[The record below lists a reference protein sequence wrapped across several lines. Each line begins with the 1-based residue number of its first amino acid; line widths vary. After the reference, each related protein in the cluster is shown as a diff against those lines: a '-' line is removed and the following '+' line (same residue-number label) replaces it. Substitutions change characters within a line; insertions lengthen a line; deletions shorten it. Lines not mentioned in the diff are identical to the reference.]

1 MRPTS
6 LRTSD
11 RTSLLRFMGL
21 RMSFSFPPIGV
32 KSANAPPHQ
41 MPCTA
46 LRIFSHDAFFQPYM
60 PLQQMDTLA
69 AKSWLVGTTN
79 QIVTQQKE
87 CRYDLLVNVR
97 RSSPT
102 SPMSLSRGSGEIRE
116 VPKLKELTGA
126 FGRLD

>member
-1 MRPTS
+1 
-6 LRTSD
+6 
-11 RTSLLRFMGL
+11 
-21 RMSFSFPPIGV
+21 MS
-32 KSANAPPHQ
+32 
-41 MPCTA
+41 CTA

-97 RSSPT
+97 CPSSAN
-102 SPMSLSRGSGEIRE
+102 SVSLSRGSDEVQE
-116 VPKLKELTGA
+116 VPKQKELTGFFA
-126 FGRLD
+126 RLD